1 MNTKPNL
8 QLQLLLELFLCQFK
22 VWIYLLSFPV
32 YFTGLPYDK
41 KKHVGDGPYMLQSI
55 DNREE
60 PDGVVVFQ
68 LIKIGYVGAIKS
80 LIDNAL
86 DKSRIINSYVVHAD
100 DTQGNFTASKRC
112 LGKESHTILCHMWP

>member
-1 MNTKPNL
+1 M
-8 QLQLLLELFLCQFK
+8 
-22 VWIYLLSFPV
+22 
-32 YFTGLPYDK
+32 
-41 KKHVGDGPYMLQSI
+41 
-55 DNREE
+55 
-60 PDGVVVFQ
+60 VFQ

-112 LGKESHTILCHMWP
+112 LGKESHTILCHMALDYSGKRRVFPRKDSGQIGHLSHCLVLFFCCFSTLRYIFVY